1 MNRIPE
7 KFKNA
12 GKVIIGVGLIVWLL
26 SSVDFNKV
34 MTLFNEGDFQ
44 YLLLGVGVLLFGFT
58 GVQAFRFHW
67 CIKHISENYGTSIK
81 LFFLGFLFNN
91 MLPTNFGG
99 DAVRVM
105 YLQQM
110 KGKSLGKA
118 TGLLL
123 IYRLGGL
130 ATLMIG
136 GLVYLLFHLSVIS
149 QALEEMVQFS
159 FKPGLKVGIVV
170 TILIAGGLLLVFNT
184 KVRNKIFDVIREASQ
199 TRHLFRVRDYFGI
212 LALAFAFHF
221 LRMVGFYYLISFF
234 GASIGFV
241 HLIFVLC
248 FTVVIALIPISIGAL
263 GLMEGAITSS
273 LLLFDVPTAAAT
285 GVALTNRLVLIVIAS
300 IGGLIYL
307 LGSTRS
313 LVNSHEN
320 QNKA

>member
-1 MNRIPE
+1 MKRIPE
-7 KFKNA
+7 KFKSI
-12 GKVIIGVGLIVWLL
+12 GKVIVGVGLIVWLI

-34 MTLFNEGDFQ
+34 LTLFKEGDFQ
-44 YLLLGVGVLLFGFT
+44 YLLLGVGVLLIGFI

-67 CIKHISENYGTSIK
+67 CIKNISENYGTSIK

-91 MLPTNFGG
+91 LLPTNFGG

-123 IYRLGGL
+123 IYRLCGLVTLITGG
-130 ATLMIG
+130 I
-136 GLVYLLFHLSVIS
+136 VYLLFNLAMIS
-149 QALEEMVQFS
+149 QAVEELVQVS
-159 FKPGLKVGIVV
+159 FKPGLKAGVLAA
-170 TILIAGGLLLVFNT
+170 ILAAGGLLLIFNT
-184 KVRNKIFDVIREASQ
+184 KLRNKIFDVIKEASQ

-285 GVALTNRLVLIVIAS
+285 GVALINRLVLIIIAS

-307 LGSTRS
+307 FGSAQKMMEAEDDA
-313 LVNSHEN
+313 NPD
-320 QNKA
+320 